1 MAKGLMI
8 ALGLGKPGPMRKGKA
23 EPEVDVETED
33 MTDEETSTP
42 DQLEAAKALIDAVKA
57 KDAEGVV
64 MAYKA
69 LKYCCEDMESEEEEA
84 PSSSRGSNPPGKMG
98 KY

>member
-23 EPEVDVETED
+23 EAEPEVEVEAED
-33 MTDEETSTP
+33 MPEAESTP
-42 DQLEAAKALIDAVKA
+42 DQLEAAQTLIDAVKA

-64 MAYKA
+64 VAFKT
-69 LKYCCEDMESEEEEA
+69 LKMLCDEEYAEDEEPESE
-84 PSSSRGSNPPGKMG
+84 RNPKG

>member
-8 ALGLGKPGPMRKGKA
+8 ALGLGKPGPMRKEKAEA
-23 EPEVDVETED
+23 EPEVEVEAED
-33 MTDEETSTP
+33 MPEAESTP
-42 DQLEAAKALIDAVKA
+42 DQLEAAQTLIDAVKA

-64 MAYKA
+64 VAFKT
-69 LKYCCEDMESEEEEA
+69 LKMLCDEEYAEDEEPESE
-84 PSSSRGSNPPGKMG
+84 RNPKG

>member
-23 EPEVDVETED
+23 EPDVDVEAED
-33 MTDEETSTP
+33 MTDESATP
-42 DQLEAAKALIDAVKA
+42 DQLEAAKGLIDAVKA

-64 MAYKA
+64 LAYKA
-69 LKYCCEDMESEEEEA
+69 LKYACEDEYEEEEE
-84 PSSSRGSNPPGKMG
+84 PESERNPKG